1 MSDFQTY
8 RPELVVFLVWHPDF
22 AAGREIAA
30 FVSDQL
36 TRDSKEPL
44 ARGLGIPVYLR
55 TPSSSDALP
64 EPVPFDQAQHTVVVL
79 LVDDE
84 MMLAREEGW
93 GQYAD
98 TLVQGAKTGTH
109 RLIPVKLSD
118 SAFSLHG
125 ELRKRNFLPLDV
137 RMPLPQ
143 QKQRLLIG
151 LVHDL
156 CRLLSGSTS
165 VNYESRG
172 EAIQAPVRVFLSH
185 AKKDGEELTKG
196 FKAFLQNELQLD
208 TFFDKTGIFYADD
221 FGQDIE
227 ERAKQ
232 SALLI
237 LQTDAYSTR
246 EWCQKEVLF
255 AKQFHRPVLV
265 LDHVEVGETRAF
277 PYIGNV
283 PTLRYKPETPIE
295 EIIGHLLLEVL
306 RFEYFPR
313 QARRAG
319 ELFRVDL
326 RDAAMLPHSP
336 ELINLVPPASSPRTV
351 IYPDPPLGRHEID
364 LLKSC
369 DPKSR
374 LTTPMFL
381 VTDSAFNPSPLVG
394 LSLSETAPPGPEFT
408 AEMQRLGFLP
418 SHFEEAFNEL
428 ARYLLAS
435 GANLAYGGDPR
446 KGGFTERL
454 HGLARQY
461 SEQTQDPSLR
471 VEIFLAWIAHI
482 HQPAEQ
488 LLNLKTNACMRRLP
502 LPDDLVAEFGINPKQ
517 PPSASL
523 NQTDTDYLAAR
534 CFMAMRE
541 AMQHKQPTD
550 SHNTIH
556 ARVLL
561 GGPLAGYAGRYPG
574 LVEEA
579 YLAMKSDPP
588 LPVYLIGAFGG
599 CTRAIID
606 AVEGRQPESLTFDGQ
621 VKRDEIFLDKFR
633 RQNPGKPKTPYAL
646 RATDFNTRAAKH
658 GLELIDYSTVQ
669 SVFESTG
676 SNNLAA
682 LRTNNGLTSEE
693 NRRLFETPHIAE
705 MIYLVLKGLRT
716 IRGQA

>member
-1 MSDFQTY
+1 MADQPAY
-8 RPELVVFLVWHPDF
+8 RPELVVYVVWHPDF
-22 AAGREIAA
+22 AAGREFAA
-30 FVSDQL
+30 LVYDQL
-36 TRDSKEPL
+36 TRDATEPL

-55 TPSSSDALP
+55 TAFTGDATP
-64 EPVPFDQAQHTVVVL
+64 APVPFDQAQHTVVVL
-79 LVDDE
+79 LVDDT
-84 MMLAREEGW
+84 MMLARDDGW
-93 GQYAD
+93 EQYAE
-98 TLVQGAKTGTH
+98 TLVQGAKSGAH
-109 RLIPVKLSD
+109 RLIPVKLSE

-137 RMPLPQ
+137 RMPVSQ

-151 LVHDL
+151 LLHDL
-156 CRLLSGSTS
+156 CRLLSGSDP

-172 EAIQAPVRVFLSH
+172 EAIQTPVRVFLSH
-185 AKKDGEELTKG
+185 AKKDGEKLTLE

-208 TFFDKTGIFYADD
+208 TFFDRNGIFYADD
-221 FGQDIE
+221 FGADIE

-255 AKQFHRPVLV
+255 AKKYHRPVLV

-277 PYIGNV
+277 PYLGNV

-295 EIIGHLLLEVL
+295 EIIGRLLLEVL

-313 QARRAG
+313 QAHRAG
-319 ELFRVDL
+319 ELFGVDL
-326 RDAAMLPHSP
+326 KDATLLAHSP
-336 ELINLVPPASSPRTV
+336 ELINLVPPASSPRLV
-351 IYPDPPLGRHEID
+351 VYPDPPLGRHEID

-369 DPKSR
+369 DPNSQ

-381 VTDSAFNPSPLVG
+381 VTNAGLTNLLVG
-394 LSLSETAPPGPEFT
+394 LSLSETAQGPQFA
-408 AEMQRLGFLP
+408 AELQRLGFLP
-418 SHFEEAFNEL
+418 SHFEDAFHEL

-482 HQPAEQ
+482 HQTAET
-488 LLNLKTNACMRRLP
+488 LLGLKTNARMRRLP
-502 LPDDLVAEFGINPKQ
+502 LPADLMAEFGIDGRQ
-517 PPSASL
+517 PPPATLSQADS
-523 NQTDTDYLAAR
+523 DYLAAR

-541 AMQHKQPTD
+541 AMQTKQPTD

-579 YLAMKSDPP
+579 YLAMKAN

-606 AVEGRQPESLTFDGQ
+606 AVEGRQPDSLTLAGQ
-621 VKRDEIFLDKFR
+621 VRLDETFR
-633 RQNPGKPKTPYAL
+633 RQYPDKPKTPYAQ
-646 RATDFNTRAAKH
+646 RVTDFNTRAAQH
-658 GLELIDYSTVQ
+658 TIEPIDYAAVQ
-669 SVFESTG
+669 SVFDSTG
-676 SNNLAA
+676 SNNLATLSA
-682 LRTNNGLTSEE
+682 NNGLTPEE

-705 MIYLVLKGLRT
+705 IIYLVLNGLRT
-716 IRGQA
+716 ISDRT